1 MVELRDNKIK
11 NNLNNGEIV
20 AIPMGP
26 LNGDIIEYFGPLGFD
41 GIWLEG
47 EHGPVDFNN
56 IPDLTRACD
65 LWGMSPIVRV
75 HQNEPGVI
83 YRTFDLGAQGV
94 AIPHVNTK
102 SEAEAVVSASKFA
115 PLGMRGSFTSRQ
127 GIGVDNYFSKANDA
141 TLTIILIEDIVAVN
155 NLDEILEVDHI
166 DVFYVA
172 PGDLAQSMGMPG
184 GAGSTEVTKVVGD
197 SIKQIASSGKVA
209 GTLVTEQTI
218 SRYVDMG
225 ASFFSFSWLPW
236 LAQGAG
242 QMQKEIDKARK

>member
-1 MVELRDNKIK
+1 MVELRENKIK
-11 NNLNNGEIV
+11 NNLNRGEVV

-26 LNGDIIEYFGPLGFD
+26 LNGDIIEHFGPLGFD

-65 LWGMSPIVRV
+65 LWNMSPIVRV

-102 SEAEAVVSASKFA
+102 IEAQAVVSASKFG
-115 PLGMRGSFTSRQ
+115 PIGMRGSATSRQ
-127 GIGVDNYFSKANDA
+127 GIGVENYFSKANDA
-141 TLTIILIEDIVAVN
+141 TVTIILIEDIVAVN

-172 PGDLAQSMGMPG
+172 PGDLAQSMGLPG
-184 GAGSTEVTKVVGD
+184 GAGSTEVNKVVDD
-197 SIKQIASSGKVA
+197 SIKKIAKCGKVA
-209 GTLVTEQTI
+209 GTLVTKQTVSHYI
-218 SRYVDMG
+218 DMG
-225 ASFFSFSWLPW
+225 ARFFSFSWLPW
-236 LAQGAG
+236 LVEGADE
-242 QMQKEIDKARK
+242 MQKEIDKACK

>member
-1 MVELRDNKIK
+1 MEF
-11 NNLNNGEIV
+11 
-20 AIPMGP
+20 
-26 LNGDIIEYFGPLGFD
+26 Y
-41 GIWLEG
+41 
-47 EHGPVDFNN
+47 
-56 IPDLTRACD
+56 
-65 LWGMSPIVRV
+65 
-75 HQNEPGVI
+75 Q
-83 YRTFDLGAQGV
+83 Y
-94 AIPHVNTK
+94 
-102 SEAEAVVSASKFA
+102 
-115 PLGMRGSFTSRQ
+115 
-127 GIGVDNYFSKANDA
+127 YFSKANDA

-218 SRYVDMG
+218 SHYVDIG

>member
-1 MVELRDNKIK
+1 M
-11 NNLNNGEIV
+11 
-20 AIPMGP
+20 
-26 LNGDIIEYFGPLGFD
+26 
-41 GIWLEG
+41 
-47 EHGPVDFNN
+47 
-56 IPDLTRACD
+56 
-65 LWGMSPIVRV
+65 
-75 HQNEPGVI
+75 
-83 YRTFDLGAQGV
+83 